1 MTDWIDRPSGSCLLC
16 PPPREGRGWRLAD
29 RGYLTCEPCLT
40 RIREGLKD
48 ISTRYNRLDPT
59 PGASG
64 EHGTRGA
71 PGFGS
76 RAPASEHIIAMTD
89 RRSSS
94 VGRVW
99 VAGDGRVHRE
109 SERPPLSVWAVLD
122 TLCWSI
128 AEEQGVDGPAP
139 DASVYQLTRF
149 LDMQLDWVTRRPMV
163 IEVWRD
169 LRGLLAQL
177 RPATGDARAFIGL
190 CPNLPEDAEQEC
202 QARLYAP
209 TRGDTI
215 RCGACRREWARPTWE
230 RLGQMLQSGAAA

>member
-1 MTDWIDRPSGSCLLC
+1 M
-16 PPPREGRGWRLAD
+16 
-29 RGYLTCEPCLT
+29 

-48 ISTRYNRLDPT
+48 ISTRYSRLDPT

-89 RRSSS
+89 RRSSP

-122 TLCWSI
+122 TLCWTV

-149 LDMQLDWVTRRPMV
+149 LDVQLDWLTRRSMV
-163 IEVWRD
+163 VEVWRD

-177 RPATGDARAFIGL
+177 RPATGDQRAKIGT
-190 CPNLPEDAEQEC
+190 CPNTLDEGEHSREC
-202 QARLYAP
+202 AAPLYAP
-209 TRGDTI
+209 IKGDTI
-215 RCGACRREWARPTWE
+215 SCGQCQRAWPRPAWE
-230 RLGQMLQSGAAA
+230 QLGRMINAA